1 MDARYLSESGEYLY
15 GVLLGANE
23 NTHYEYWVEFDEGTF
38 SIAADLIEVE
48 LVDDID
54 NIRLHRVVTK
64 LTDVQDSDADC
75 LKFIRTKKMDGVT
88 GIVIDIK

>member
-38 SIAADLIEVE
+38 SIAVDLIEVE
-48 LVDDID
+48 VEP
-54 NIRLHRVVTK
+54 
-64 LTDVQDSDADC
+64 DVW
-75 LKFIRTKKMDGVT
+75 
-88 GIVIDIK
+88 VILPIALEEGMV